1 MLPPFFSLYRCIF
14 FFIHAIQRQHDPAD
28 KGLFCGGKVRC
39 AVVFL
44 GNLADETDAVAVV
57 AGVAF
62 GGFQVWIIL
71 QYIAGR
77 RVLYGENKVVFLGFR
92 IEKNP
97 WVRGFPGCLKGI
109 IHDIIDQRKQ
119 IFCAV
124 WKLFWHA
131 DMYLNGNVMSFDLG
145 KLSIDNYIKIVVPG
159 SHKLFRCGNILK
171 HILQFLVQCLVI
183 LLLQKCFHKE
193 QFSLVFV
200 PEKTDLLGHFF
211 KFKNI
216 IAIAVFDFLL
226 K

>member
-62 GGFQVWIIL
+62 GGFQVWIIF
-71 QYIAGR
+71 QYIAGS
-77 RVLYGENKVVFLGFR
+77 Y
-92 IEKNP
+92 
-97 WVRGFPGCLKGI
+97 
-109 IHDIIDQRKQ
+109 
-119 IFCAV
+119 
-124 WKLFWHA
+124 
-131 DMYLNGNVMSFDLG
+131 
-145 KLSIDNYIKIVVPG
+145 
-159 SHKLFRCGNILK
+159 KLFRCGNILK

-183 LLLQKCFHKE
+183 LLLQKSLHKE
-193 QFSLVFV
+193 QFSMVFM
-200 PEKTDLLGHFF
+200 PEKTDLLGFFF